1 MFLAMKRLF
10 HSVFLAVSLLFFIAS
25 CTEEQD
31 FNQIDDL
38 RVTPTLASGLFYLE
52 SDEETI
58 NAAGALSSFYFQEI
72 NFEAFNEQYVAERLL
87 EGVITYEMDNTT
99 SKELRIIIEFL
110 DEAGQPL
117 DTEIFTIE
125 ANPSETVVR
134 EVIYGPEGEP
144 IEILT
149 NTSSLRI
156 TANNLSDDTSVSSAE
171 DPKLILRSGGEFLFQ
186 LQ

>member
-1 MFLAMKRLF
+1 MKRLCY
-10 HSVFLAVSLLFFIAS
+10 SIFLAIGFIFFVVS

-31 FNQIDDL
+31 FDQIDDL

-58 NAAGALSSFYFQEI
+58 NAAGPLNSFYFQEV
-72 NFEAFNEQYVAERLL
+72 NFDAFNEQYVAERLL

-99 SKELRIIIEFL
+99 SKELQIIIEFL
-110 DEAGQPL
+110 DDAGQLL
-117 DTEIFTIE
+117 DTELFTIE
-125 ANPSETVVR
+125 ANSSETWD
-134 EVIYGPEGEP
+134 IPYGPGGKS
-144 IEILT
+144 IDILT

-156 TANNLSDDTSVSSAE
+156 TANNLSDSISVSSAE
-171 DPKLILRSGGEFLFQ
+171 DPKIILRSGAQFVFQ

>member
-1 MFLAMKRLF
+1 MKRLF
-10 HSVFLAVSLLFFIAS
+10 HSVFLAASLLFFIAS

-38 RVTPTLASGLFYLE
+38 RVTPTLASGLFYFE

-58 NAAGALSSFYFQEI
+58 NSVGALNSFYSQEI

-87 EGVITYEMDNTT
+87 EGTITYEIENTT
-99 SKELRIIIEFL
+99 NKQLEITIEFL
-110 DEAGQPL
+110 DEAGQLL
-117 DTEIFTIE
+117 DTEAFPIDPNSIFT
-125 ANPSETVVR
+125 NPVF
-134 EVIYGPEGEP
+134 YGAGGKS
-144 IEILT
+144 IDILV